1 MRLAHGLPGH
11 GERSGLAS
19 RGTAARTLAPPAG
32 GRRRARAV
40 AGARHVA
47 SGRGG
52 VAVAVADTVM
62 VLLVVSW
69 PEQIPAGRQ
78 LPRLAKSYPLRTV
91 PGQWTLGAVRF
102 CRVTPPQTDLPRWLI
117 QLAKNLGVQASSR
130 PYRFPRGVVLDD
142 PKTS

>member
-1 MRLAHGLPGH
+1 M
-11 GERSGLAS
+11 
-19 RGTAARTLAPPAG
+19 
-32 GRRRARAV
+32 
-40 AGARHVA
+40 A

-52 VAVAVADTVM
+52 VAVAVDDTFM

-69 PEQIPAGRQ
+69 PKQIPAGRQ

-91 PGQWTLGAVRF
+91 PGQRALGTVRF
-102 CRVTPPQTDLPRWLI
+102 CRVTPPQADLPRWLI
-117 QLAKNLGVQASSR
+117 QLAKNLGVQESSR